1 MSDIG
6 RVINSSP
13 RSSPGSTGTIET
25 AALTRVHSNVV
36 LRVVLVQVIRGTMD
50 VCAQALRK
58 ISEQPELMLRGTSS
72 NSLRVTTFLLSSKKT
87 EFYAYIENV
96 PNVIE
101 CNCVTGDYAML
112 LQVEFWNTNELDH
125 FVNELQRFGKT
136 KTQIVF
142 STSVEHRNLPIRNP
156 EEKAAAFA

>member
-1 MSDIG
+1 MRPMMDSVDEKIIQLLQKNARTSIKDIASQ
-6 RVINSSP
+6 VFLSSP
-13 RSSPGSTGTIET
+13 AVT
-25 AALTRVHSNVV
+25 ARIDRLEKIGI
-36 LRVVLVQVIRGTMD
+36 IRGYH
-50 VCAQALRK
+50 AQIDPEALGYRIK
-58 ISEQPELMLRGTSS
+58 AFVNLEMEP
-72 NSLRVTTFLLSSKKT
+72 SKKT

>member
-1 MSDIG
+1 MRPMMDSVDEKIIQLLQKNARISIKDIASQ
-6 RVINSSP
+6 VFLSSP
-13 RSSPGSTGTIET
+13 AVT
-25 AALTRVHSNVV
+25 ARIDRLEKIAI
-36 LRVVLVQVIRGTMD
+36 IRGYH
-50 VCAQALRK
+50 AQIDPEALGYRIK
-58 ISEQPELMLRGTSS
+58 AFVNLEMEP
-72 NSLRVTTFLLSSKKT
+72 SKKT
-87 EFYAYIENV
+87 EFYAYVENV

-142 STSVEHRNLPIRNP
+142 STSVEHRNLPIRHP

>member
-1 MSDIG
+1 MRPMMDSVDEKIIQLLQKNARTSIKDIASQ
-6 RVINSSP
+6 VFLSSP
-13 RSSPGSTGTIET
+13 AVT
-25 AALTRVHSNVV
+25 ARIDRLEKIGI
-36 LRVVLVQVIRGTMD
+36 IRGYH
-50 VCAQALRK
+50 AQIDPEALGYRIK
-58 ISEQPELMLRGTSS
+58 AFVNLEMEP
-72 NSLRVTTFLLSSKKT
+72 SKKT
-87 EFYAYIENV
+87 EFYTYIENV
-96 PNVIE
+96 LNVIE

>member
-1 MSDIG
+1 MRPMMDSVDEKIIQLLQKNARISIKDIASQ
-6 RVINSSP
+6 VFLSSP
-13 RSSPGSTGTIET
+13 AVTSRIYRLEKIGI
-25 AALTRVHSNVV
+25 
-36 LRVVLVQVIRGTMD
+36 IRGYH
-50 VCAQALRK
+50 AQIDPEALGYRIK
-58 ISEQPELMLRGTSS
+58 AFVNLEMEP
-72 NSLRVTTFLLSSKKT
+72 SKKT
-87 EFYAYIENV
+87 EFYAYVENV

>member
-1 MSDIG
+1 MRPMMDSVDEKIIQLLQKNARISIKDIASQ
-6 RVINSSP
+6 VFLSSP
-13 RSSPGSTGTIET
+13 AVT
-25 AALTRVHSNVV
+25 ARIDRLEKIGI
-36 LRVVLVQVIRGTMD
+36 IRGYH
-50 VCAQALRK
+50 AQIDPEALGYRIK
-58 ISEQPELMLRGTSS
+58 AFVNLEMEP
-72 NSLRVTTFLLSSKKT
+72 SKKT
-87 EFYAYIENV
+87 EFYAYVENV

-142 STSVEHRNLPIRNP
+142 STSVEHRSLPIRNP

>member
-1 MSDIG
+1 MRPMMDSVDEKIIQLLQKNARTSIKDIASQ
-6 RVINSSP
+6 VFLSSP
-13 RSSPGSTGTIET
+13 AVT
-25 AALTRVHSNVV
+25 ARIDRLEKIGI
-36 LRVVLVQVIRGTMD
+36 IRGYH
-50 VCAQALRK
+50 AQIDPEALGYRIK
-58 ISEQPELMLRGTSS
+58 AFVNLEMEP
-72 NSLRVTTFLLSSKKT
+72 SKKT

-96 PNVIE
+96 PNIIE

>member
-1 MSDIG
+1 MRPMMDSVDEKIIQLLQKNARTSIKDIASQ
-6 RVINSSP
+6 VFLSSP
-13 RSSPGSTGTIET
+13 AVT
-25 AALTRVHSNVV
+25 ARIDRLEKIGI
-36 LRVVLVQVIRGTMD
+36 IRGYH
-50 VCAQALRK
+50 AQIDPEALGYRIK
-58 ISEQPELMLRGTSS
+58 AFVNLEMEP
-72 NSLRVTTFLLSSKKT
+72 SKKT
-87 EFYAYIENV
+87 EFYAYVENV

>member
-1 MSDIG
+1 MRPMMDSVDEKIIQLLQKNARTSIKDIASQ
-6 RVINSSP
+6 VFLSSP
-13 RSSPGSTGTIET
+13 AVT
-25 AALTRVHSNVV
+25 ARIDRLEKIGI
-36 LRVVLVQVIRGTMD
+36 IRGYH
-50 VCAQALRK
+50 AQIDPEALGYRIK
-58 ISEQPELMLRGTSS
+58 AFVNLEMEP
-72 NSLRVTTFLLSSKKT
+72 SKKT
-87 EFYAYIENV
+87 EFYAYDENV

>member
-1 MSDIG
+1 MRPMMDSVDEKIIQLLQKNARISIKDIASQ
-6 RVINSSP
+6 VFLSSP
-13 RSSPGSTGTIET
+13 AVT
-25 AALTRVHSNVV
+25 ARIDRLEKIGI
-36 LRVVLVQVIRGTMD
+36 IRGYH
-50 VCAQALRK
+50 AQIDPEALGYRIK
-58 ISEQPELMLRGTSS
+58 AFVNLEMEP
-72 NSLRVTTFLLSSKKT
+72 SKKT
-87 EFYAYIENV
+87 EFYAYVENV

>member
-1 MSDIG
+1 MRPMMDSVDEKIIQLLQKNARISIKDIASQ
-6 RVINSSP
+6 VFLSSP
-13 RSSPGSTGTIET
+13 AVT
-25 AALTRVHSNVV
+25 ARIDRLEKIGI
-36 LRVVLVQVIRGTMD
+36 IRGYH
-50 VCAQALRK
+50 AQIDPEALGYRIK
-58 ISEQPELMLRGTSS
+58 AFVNLEMEP
-72 NSLRVTTFLLSSKKT
+72 SKKT

>member
-1 MSDIG
+1 MRPMMDSVDEKIIQLLQKNARISIKDIASQ
-6 RVINSSP
+6 VFLSSP
-13 RSSPGSTGTIET
+13 AVT
-25 AALTRVHSNVV
+25 ARIDRLEKIGI
-36 LRVVLVQVIRGTMD
+36 IRGYH
-50 VCAQALRK
+50 AQIDPEALGYRIK
-58 ISEQPELMLRGTSS
+58 AFVNLEMEPSQ
-72 NSLRVTTFLLSSKKT
+72 KT
-87 EFYAYIENV
+87 EFYAYVENV

>member
-1 MSDIG
+1 MRPMMDSVDEKIIQLLQKNARTSIKDIASQ
-6 RVINSSP
+6 VFLSSP
-13 RSSPGSTGTIET
+13 AVT
-25 AALTRVHSNVV
+25 ARIDRLEKIGI
-36 LRVVLVQVIRGTMD
+36 IRGYH
-50 VCAQALRK
+50 AQIDPEALGYRIK
-58 ISEQPELMLRGTSS
+58 AFVNLEMEP
-72 NSLRVTTFLLSSKKT
+72 SKKT
-87 EFYAYIENV
+87 EFYSYIENV